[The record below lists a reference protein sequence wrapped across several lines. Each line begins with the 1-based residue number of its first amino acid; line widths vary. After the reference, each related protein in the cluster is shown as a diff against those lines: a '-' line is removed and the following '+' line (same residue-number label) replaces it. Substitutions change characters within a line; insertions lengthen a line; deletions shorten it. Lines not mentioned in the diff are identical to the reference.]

1 MTITLNPEIENRLIE
16 HAERIGED
24 ANHLAEEL
32 IAEGLSSGYSLED
45 PDNLTAEQVVE
56 IQAGI
61 KRGLEAGAAGRVKS
75 LAQVVSEARQ
85 RHGFPS
91 TWASGADGP
100 S

>member
-1 MTITLNPEIENRLIE
+1 LTITLNPEIENRLIE

-24 ANHLAEEL
+24 ANQLAEEL
-32 IAEGLSSGYSLED
+32 IAEGLSSGYPLED
-45 PDNLTAEQVVE
+45 PDNLTAEQIAE

-61 KRGLEAGAAGRVKS
+61 KRGLEAGAAGCVKS

-85 RHGFPS
+85 QHGFPS

-100 S
+100 A